1 MTRPPYL
8 LSGNGSHSMGWLGVP
23 TCIKT
28 THSQINHFQQI
39 QIRFLGITNIVT
51 LTNIMKKT
59 PRVRNKDDVDKDGD
73 DKDDDFDGGVGIGRG
88 GLC

>member
-1 MTRPPYL
+1 MARCAYL
-8 LSGNGSHSMGWLGVP
+8 HKN
-23 TCIKT
+23 K
-28 THSQINHFQQI
+28 QI
-39 QIRFLGITNIVT
+39 QIRCLGITNIVT

>member
-1 MTRPPYL
+1 MGSIQWGGYL
-8 LSGNGSHSMGWLGVP
+8 H
-23 TCIKT
+23 KKR
-28 THSQINHFQQI
+28 QI
-39 QIRFLGITNIVT
+39 QIRCLGITNIVT

>member
-1 MTRPPYL
+1 M
-8 LSGNGSHSMGWLGVP
+8 
-23 TCIKT
+23 
-28 THSQINHFQQI
+28 
-39 QIRFLGITNIVT
+39 GITNIVT